1 LGPGLR
7 ATVPHQRD
15 GDPGPG
21 LERDPLA
28 RDVDPRGTPSMPE
41 VTLDTETI
49 GYIQLFE
56 ARTGARVKDC
66 LAAEDK
72 LVYLVYPG
80 EVHKAVGPGGVL
92 VDRLKGMLKKEI
104 QVVEYADDPETLV
117 KNVFYWYGPKQVDL
131 VPKGKGRHATVTVD
145 PAWKAR
151 AIGKAGKNLKV
162 ARAILL
168 RHTDV
173 GSVSVA

>member
-1 LGPGLR
+1 
-7 ATVPHQRD
+7 
-15 GDPGPG
+15 
-21 LERDPLA
+21 
-28 RDVDPRGTPSMPE
+28 MPE
-41 VTLDTETI
+41 LSFDTETL
-49 GYIQLFE
+49 GYIRLFE
-56 ARTGARVKDC
+56 ERTGARVKDC
-66 LAAEDK
+66 FEAEDK
-72 LVYLVYPG
+72 LVILVQPG
-80 EVHKAVGPGGVL
+80 DVHRAVGPGGVL

-117 KNVFYWYGPKQVDL
+117 RNIFYWYSPKQVDFG
-131 VPKGKGRHATVTVD
+131 PKGTGRHATVTVD

-173 GSVSVA
+173 VSVSVA

>member
-1 LGPGLR
+1 M
-7 ATVPHQRD
+7 T
-15 GDPGPG
+15 
-21 LERDPLA
+21 EI
-28 RDVDPRGTPSMPE
+28 
-41 VTLDTETI
+41 TLDTEAL
-49 GYIQLFE
+49 GYIRLFE
-56 ARTGARVKDC
+56 ERTGARVKDC

-72 LVYLVYPG
+72 LVFLVMPG

-104 QVVEYADDPETLV
+104 QVVEWSDDPETLV
-117 KNVFYWYGPKQVDL
+117 KNIFYWYSPKKVDL
-131 VPKGKGRHATVTVD
+131 MPKGKGRHATVTVD

-168 RHTDV
+168 RHTDIV
-173 GSVSVA
+173 SVSVA